1 MDIDCRYL
9 RRGVCTLNR
18 TDEVSEEFCQSC
30 QDRRQARITGLGD
43 VVAATINIT
52 PIRRLK
58 KKGCGCKKRQAALNK
73 VVKFGKEG
81 RNKNQSG

>member
-30 QDRRQARITGLGD
+30 QDHGRHALLGWE
-43 VVAATINIT
+43 T
-52 PIRRLK
+52 
-58 KKGCGCKKRQAALNK
+58 
-73 VVKFGKEG
+73 
-81 RNKNQSG
+81 